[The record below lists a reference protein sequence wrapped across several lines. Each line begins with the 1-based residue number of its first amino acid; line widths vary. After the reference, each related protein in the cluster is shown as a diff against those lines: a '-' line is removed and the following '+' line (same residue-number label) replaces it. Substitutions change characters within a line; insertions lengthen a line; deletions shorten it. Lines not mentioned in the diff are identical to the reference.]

1 MSKQITIFP
10 LFFLIIA
17 TTFQYGFFSLPG
29 LLLICTAFIFLLFI
43 FFQKKLLT
51 LAIDKNTEILF
62 FTFIIVYILFMFFSG
77 GIYQERAG
85 ASLALTLIP
94 IAIFTLILTYG
105 FKIRQIESIIR
116 YRYIIILFFA
126 LFLRV
131 LMLIAS
137 PAPKIDTFFILKE
150 APQALL
156 SGFSPYAIRYSK
168 VYQNVEPDYYSYWPA
183 SFLLEVPFVTLF
195 SDPRMLFVFA
205 DIGAALLLYLLGK
218 KTRPAELLSLIY
230 LFRPNSLF
238 IIEQSWL
245 TPLAFFFIVLSFYLV
260 SRMKVNAAAIVWGLL
275 VGLKPDY
282 VLAIPF
288 FWFLTRFDKKALL
301 IFLITLA
308 IIVLPFF
315 LLDPNKFI
323 TQTLLLYLLPFD
335 KIPIPIHLS
344 LNLNTLYYQF
354 FASDLPIFVPSI
366 LFATLFFTV
375 FYLLYKRYQV
385 SKETKDV
392 ENNIILGMT
401 IIFFGV
407 YLLFRQAFIN
417 YYYFITGLYI
427 MWMVIKIKNRIS

>member
-10 LFFLIIA
+10 LFLLIIA
-17 TTFQYGFFSLPG
+17 TTFRYGFFSLPG
-29 LLLICTAFIFLLFI
+29 VAIVICSFLVLMHLF
-43 FFQKKLLT
+43 FRKGQSP
-51 LAIDKNTEILF
+51 DESPQNTEIIANLYVIIYVLFLF
-62 FTFIIVYILFMFFSG
+62 FTN
-77 GIYQERAG
+77 GIYEEHQRI
-85 ASLALTLIP
+85 SLALVLIS
-94 IAIFTLILTYG
+94 ICIFPLVITYLVHT
-105 FKIRQIESIIR
+105 KVISSITK
-116 YRYIIILFFA
+116 YRYAVLLFFA
-126 LFLRV
+126 LLLRI
-131 LMLIAS
+131 LILFAS
-137 PAPKIDTFFILKE
+137 PSPRIDTFFILKE
-150 APQALL
+150 APLALL
-156 SGFSPYAIRYSK
+156 SGFSPYAISYSK
-168 VYQNVEPDYYSYWPA
+168 VYQNVEPNYYSYWPA

-195 SDPRMLFVFA
+195 SDPRILFVFA

-218 KTRPAELLSLIY
+218 KTRIAELLSLIY

-260 SRMKVNAAAIVWGLL
+260 SRFKVNAAAIVWGLL

-315 LLDPNKFI
+315 ILHPDKFI

-354 FASDLPIFVPSI
+354 FANDLPIFVPGI

-375 FYLLYKRYQV
+375 FYRLYKRYQV
-385 SKETKDV
+385 SKETQAL

-401 IIFFGV
+401 ITFFGV
-407 YLLFRQAFIN
+407 YLIFRQAFIN

-427 MWMVIKIKNRIS
+427 MWLVIVIKSRVL